1 MSTPLRIHSQAIVGR
16 DACRLGIAPRL
27 ATQTADGA
35 VTPKATGPRA
45 RQTTNADIA
54 VLTKWR
60 IAFFNAVSAT
70 AGCMLAGSLSAW
82 PVLGTFLL
90 ACGGAALNQIQE
102 RELDARMERTRHRP
116 LPAHTFT
123 LPAAWMVAI
132 IFILAGFGVLA
143 MTQQPVTLLLGALA
157 LVSYNLIYTPLKRVT
172 YYAPIIGAVVGAF
185 PPAIGWASTGAP
197 LNHPALVGL
206 VMYFVL
212 WQVPHFWLLLLGAVE
227 DYERGGFVLPTSEM
241 SLAQLR
247 HVTFVWIL
255 GTAAFTLLLP
265 VFGVI
270 QHLVVFVPLVA
281 AAGWLV
287 WRSWRALLPGS
298 QPRRA
303 FMAINYFAL
312 ATLALIILDNLT
324 N

>member
-1 MSTPLRIHSQAIVGR
+1 MSTPTRQLETIVGR
-16 DACRLGIAPRL
+16 DACRLGIAPSL
-27 ATQTADGA
+27 DAINTGGA
-35 VTPKATGPRA
+35 IPRNDA
-45 RQTTNADIA
+45 GHRALQNVLT
-54 VLTKWR
+54 LTKWR
-60 IAFFNAVSAT
+60 IAFFNAVSAA
-70 AGCMLAGSLSAW
+70 AGCMLAGDISAM
-82 PVLGTFLL
+82 PVAGTFLL

-116 LPAHTFT
+116 LPAHTLT

-132 IFILAGFGVLA
+132 VFAAAGFGCLA
-143 MTQQPVTLLLGALA
+143 MTGKPATIVLGALA

-197 LNHPALVGL
+197 LDHPALVGL
-206 VMYFVL
+206 VMFFVL

-227 DYERGGFVLPTSEM
+227 DYERGGFALPTSEM

-247 HVTFVWIL
+247 RVTFAWIL
-255 GTAAFTLLLP
+255 GTAVFALLMP

-270 QHLVVFVPLVA
+270 QHGAAYVALAA
-281 AAGWLV
+281 AAGGLV
-287 WRSWRALLPGS
+287 WRSWRSLLPGA

-312 ATLALIILDNLT
+312 ATLALIILDSMRNQ
-324 N
+324 